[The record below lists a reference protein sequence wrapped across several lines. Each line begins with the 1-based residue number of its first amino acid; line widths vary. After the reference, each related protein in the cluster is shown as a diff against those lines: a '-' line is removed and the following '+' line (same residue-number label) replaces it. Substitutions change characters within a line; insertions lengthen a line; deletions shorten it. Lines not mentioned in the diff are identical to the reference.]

1 MNNQQGR
8 NDQCSCGSG
17 KKYKKCCLTISSPT
31 SASSEV
37 IDFSWKK
44 LRQLEGT
51 VVDKHLIPYVIKTL
65 PDAVMSLAME
75 DCLPEDLPEEMDR
88 ERLFPQFLMPWIFFN
103 WIPDEDFGLKNF
115 DPEITLAENYLQSH
129 KTKLRSD
136 ELRFIE
142 AMISTFYS
150 FYAILEVEK
159 DQALHVKDILLGTE
173 HHIKERQGTH
183 CLKRGDIVF
192 SRILTLDNQ
201 SIFVGM
207 APFILPPQHHIAL
220 LDFKKWLT
228 EENDGKP
235 LDGNALRNELDL
247 DLYDYFFDAVIEV
260 YNKPLPTLF
269 NTDGE
274 LFQLT
279 SSHFKLMQSPQNT
292 LNRLMSMTL
301 SDDPEEFLQDA
312 KRTRTG
318 KITQIQFRWLKKGNK
333 KHKHWDNTVCG
344 DVIINEGKLILKT
357 NSVER
362 AEKGKKLLAKLLGN
376 SIEFQKTL
384 IESLQHK
391 MKSLSQTKKDQNSGD
406 EDKPNPMDTPEIQ
419 EQITAMARAHWKTWF
434 DESIPALANRT
445 PREAAKTEEGREQLD
460 ALLLQY
466 ERMDEKRDKNDPF
479 RADIGFIKKTLKL
492 KK

>member
-1 MNNQQGR
+1 MSNKQSR
-8 NDQCSCGSG
+8 NDLCSCGSG
-17 KKYKKCCLTISSPT
+17 KKHKKCCLTISSPVF
-31 SASSEV
+31 AEV
-37 IDFSWKK
+37 ADFSWRK
-44 LRQLEGT
+44 LRQLEGA
-51 VVDKHLIPYVIKTL
+51 VIDKHLAPYVIKIL
-65 PDAVMSLAME
+65 PNEVMHWAMD
-75 DCLPEDLPEEMDR
+75 DCLPENLPEEIDR
-88 ERLFPQFLMPWIFFN
+88 GQLLHQFLMPWIFFN
-103 WIPDEDFGLKNF
+103 WIPDENFGLEKF
-115 DPEITLAENYLQSH
+115 DPEVTLAENYLRSH
-129 KTKLRSD
+129 KAKLRSD

-183 CLKRGDIVF
+183 YLKRGDIVF
-192 SRILTLDNQ
+192 GRILTMDNQ

-207 APFILPPQHHIAL
+207 APFILPPQQHIAL

-235 LDGNALRNELDL
+235 LDSNALRNELDL
-247 DLYDYFFDAVIEV
+247 DLYDYFFDAIIEA
-260 YNKPLPTLF
+260 YNKPLPTLV

-274 LFQLT
+274 LFQPT

-301 SDDPEEFLQDA
+301 SDDPEDFLKDA
-312 KRTRTG
+312 KRTKTG

-333 KHKHWDNTVCG
+333 KHKHWDNTVYG
-344 DVIINEGKLILKT
+344 DVTINEGKLILKT

-391 MKSLSQTKKDQNSGD
+391 MKSLPQTKKDQNSGD
-406 EDKPNPMDTPEIQ
+406 EGKLNPRDIPEIQ
-419 EQITAMARAHWKTWF
+419 GQIKAMAKAHWESWF
-434 DESIPALANRT
+434 DQAIPALANKT
-445 PREAAKTEEGREQLD
+445 PREAAKTEEGRKHLD

-466 ERMDEKRDKNDPF
+466 ERMDEERDKSDPF
-479 RADIGFIKKTLKL
+479 RADIDFIKKILTLK
-492 KK
+492 K

>member
-17 KKYKKCCLTISSPT
+17 KKYKKCCLATSSPT
-31 SASSEV
+31 SVSSEI
-37 IDFSWKK
+37 IDFAWKK
-44 LRQLEGT
+44 LRQLEGA
-51 VVDKHLIPYVIKTL
+51 VIDKHLAPYVIKTL
-65 PDAVMSLAME
+65 PGDVMHWAMD
-75 DCLPEDLPEEMDR
+75 DCLPKDLPEEIDR
-88 ERLFPQFLMPWIFFN
+88 GQLFHQFLMPWIFFN
-103 WIPDEDFGLKNF
+103 WIPDEDFGLENF

-129 KTKLRSD
+129 KAKLRSD

-183 CLKRGDIVF
+183 YLKRGDIVF
-192 SRILTLDNQ
+192 GRILTLDNQ
-201 SIFVGM
+201 SIFVGL

-220 LDFKKWLT
+220 LDFKKWLI

-235 LDGNALRNELDL
+235 LDNNALRNELDL
-247 DLYDYFFDAVIEV
+247 KLYDYFFDAIIEA
-260 YNKPLPTLF
+260 YNKPLPKLV

-274 LFQLT
+274 LFQPT
-279 SSHFKLMQSPQNT
+279 TSHFKLMQSPQDT

-301 SDDPEEFLQDA
+301 SDDPEDFLQDA
-312 KRTRTG
+312 KRTKTG
-318 KITQIQFRWLKKGNK
+318 KITQIQFQWLKKGNK
-333 KHKHWDNTVCG
+333 KHKDWDNTVYG
-344 DVIINEGKLILKT
+344 DVIIQEGKLILKT
-357 NSVER
+357 NSVKR

-384 IESLQHK
+384 IESLQHT
-391 MKSLSQTKKDQNSGD
+391 MKSLSQTKKDQNS
-406 EDKPNPMDTPEIQ
+406 EDAGKLNPMDIPEIQ
-419 EQITAMARAHWKTWF
+419 EQIKAMAKAHWESWF
-434 DESIPALANRT
+434 DQSLPALANKT
-445 PREAAKTEEGREQLD
+445 PREAAKTEEGCEQLD
-460 ALLLQY
+460 ALLLQF

-479 RADIGFIKKTLKL
+479 RADIDFIKKVLKL

>member
-1 MNNQQGR
+1 MMNNQLGR

-17 KKYKKCCLTISSPT
+17 KKYKKCCLTTSSPT
-31 SASSEV
+31 SVSSEV
-37 IDFSWKK
+37 VDFEWKK

-65 PDAVMSLAME
+65 PKAVMQLAME
-75 DCLPEDLPEEMDR
+75 DCLPEDLPEEIDR
-88 ERLFPQFLMPWIFFN
+88 EMLFHQFLMPWIFFN

-129 KTKLRSD
+129 KAKLRSD

-159 DQALHVKDILLGTE
+159 EQALHVKDIFLGTE

-183 CLKRGDIVF
+183 YLKRGDIVF

-207 APFILPPQHHIAL
+207 APFILLPQHHIAL
-220 LDFKKWLT
+220 LDFKKWLI

-247 DLYDYFFDAVIEV
+247 ELYNYFFDAIIEV
-260 YNKPLPTLF
+260 YNKPLPTLL

-274 LFQLT
+274 LFQPT
-279 SSHFKLMQSPQNT
+279 TSHFKLMQSPQDT
-292 LNRLMSMTL
+292 LNQLMSMTL
-301 SDDPEEFLQDA
+301 SDDSEEFLQNA
-312 KRTRTG
+312 KRTKMG
-318 KITQIQFRWLKKGNK
+318 KITEIQFPWLKKGNK
-333 KHKHWDNTVCG
+333 KHKHWDNTLCG
-344 DVIINEGKLILKT
+344 DVIIKEGKLILKT
-357 NSVER
+357 NSTER
-362 AEKGKKLLAKLLGN
+362 AEKGKKLLIKLLGN

-384 IESLQHK
+384 IESLEHK
-391 MKSLSQTKKDQNSGD
+391 MKSLPQTKIES
-406 EDKPNPMDTPEIQ
+406 KPNPMDIPEIQ
-419 EQITAMARAHWKTWF
+419 EQIKAMARAHWETWF
-434 DESIPALANRT
+434 DQAIPALGNNT
-445 PREAAKTEEGREQLD
+445 PREAAKTDEGREQLD

-466 ERMDEKRDKNDPF
+466 ERMDEKRDQNDPF
-479 RADIGFIKKTLKL
+479 RADIDFIKKTLKL